1 MSPSSA
7 CNKINKEIKYRF
19 NGNRIFVILIFQINE
34 SQLLNIEYEFA
45 IDEIAKFEF

>member
-1 MSPSSA
+1 M
-7 CNKINKEIKYRF
+7 KYRF

>member
-1 MSPSSA
+1 M
-7 CNKINKEIKYRF
+7 KYRF
-19 NGNRIFVILIFQINE
+19 NGNLIFVILIFQINE